1 LRYNWFGFIDVNY
14 CDSISENYINTIVIS
29 DNDSFMQIE
38 SDMLDF
44 QRRLMETDTHL
55 IMPSLVSTK
64 FMVSAS
70 DVLHSFVILSTGVK
84 IDAIVGRINEITTY
98 ILRDGLFFGQCSEL
112 CGIGHFGMPIA
123 IESLDF
129 FDCNGHWEFKN
140 WADSVKTSMVPFI
153 SRTLVSEI
161 VNLIIFDLAFLDVF
175 HVSNILNLI
184 SVVYSSVESLL
195 YVDIWV
201 TLELDNL
208 NFTVKQLIGLPYD
221 NLNILQ

>member
-1 LRYNWFGFIDVNY
+1 
-14 CDSISENYINTIVIS
+14 
-29 DNDSFMQIE
+29 
-38 SDMLDF
+38 
-44 QRRLMETDTHL
+44 
-55 IMPSLVSTK
+55 
-64 FMVSAS
+64 
-70 DVLHSFVILSTGVK
+70 
-84 IDAIVGRINEITTY
+84 
-98 ILRDGLFFGQCSEL
+98 
-112 CGIGHFGMPIA
+112 
-123 IESLDF
+123 
-129 FDCNGHWEFKN
+129 
-140 WADSVKTSMVPFI
+140 MVPFI